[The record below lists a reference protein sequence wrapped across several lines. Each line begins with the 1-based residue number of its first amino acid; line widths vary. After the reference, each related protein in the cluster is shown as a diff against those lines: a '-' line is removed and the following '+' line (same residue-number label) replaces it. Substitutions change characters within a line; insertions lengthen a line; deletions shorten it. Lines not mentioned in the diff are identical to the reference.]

1 MAKTK
6 ILYLITQSEW
16 GGGQEYVFNLASNLL
31 KDQFEPIV
39 MAGEGT
45 GEFFKALKSQN
56 LPYTKLK
63 WVKRSINP
71 IFDLMALFELIFV
84 FKKEQPDV
92 IHLNS
97 SKIGFLGSLA
107 AKLCF
112 SQAKIIYTAHGWV
125 FNEPIPY
132 LIKKIY
138 FWIEKISASWKNEII
153 CVCESDKQIALQN
166 NFHSRITT
174 IHNAVNPEQLDFLT
188 KDEAREKLNQLLPLN
203 LRVNFFN
210 QPPTS
215 PLIGAIANFYKTKGL
230 DFLISAAGLLK
241 KNFPALKIVIIGE
254 GEERKNLEL
263 RIKNLE
269 LSNNVI
275 LTGNIPN
282 AHRLLKAFDL
292 FVLPSVKEG
301 LPYAILK
308 AMAAE
313 LPIVATRVGGLP
325 EILPNECL
333 VELGNAAIM
342 AEKIKTVL
350 VRLDSARQAGRL
362 EPVQYSADSFREFL
376 SKTLSL
382 YL

>member
-1 MAKTK
+1 MAKQK

-16 GGGQEYVFNLASNLL
+16 GGGQEYVFNLANNLP
-31 KDQFEPIV
+31 KDQFESLV
-39 MAGEGT
+39 LAGEGN
-45 GEFFKALKSQN
+45 GELFKALESQN

-125 FNEPIPY
+125 FNEPLSPI
-132 LIKKIY
+132 IKKIY
-138 FWIEKISASWKNEII
+138 FWIEKISAPWKNAII

-166 NFHSRITT
+166 NFRSRIIT
-174 IHNAVNPEQLDFLT
+174 IHNAVNPEQLDFLS
-188 KDEAREKLNQLLPLN
+188 KDEARNNLKLNNDAL
-203 LRVNFFN
+203 V
-210 QPPTS
+210 
-215 PLIGAIANFYKTKGL
+215 IGTVANFYKTKGL

-241 KNFPALKIVIIGE
+241 KDFPALKIVIIGE

-263 RIKNLE
+263 KIKNLE

-350 VRLDSARQAGRL
+350 ARLDSARQAGRL
-362 EPVQYSADSFREFL
+362 ESVRYRADYFQEFL
-376 SKTLSL
+376 LKT
-382 YL
+382 YKIYQII